1 MIKLPF
7 DLLKQEIDYVVVN
20 NDFQGAFECYNL
32 TKKWL
37 DESGLAKNSSDY
49 IRYNNY
55 LIKLKFLS
63 FNYLSDINERVEL
76 LKNYFN
82 SALEIDG
89 FKLWEK
95 IEIELISIS
104 SLDTRDDFKA
114 KMREALEKC
123 EDVLINR
130 QKYINQEIPRKV
142 DEWIKNFIVNLG
154 LDSFDKVKKME
165 YLSSSRYLKILDE
178 KDKDKVKTLLDIYEK
193 LKISS
198 KTPEGYENSVLMNI
212 DDKAI
217 IFDHGNVEEVSSLDK
232 IKNVSKLI
240 DSVKDDV
247 LSDSIS
253 SAPVPA
259 SSSAANVVSV
269 QPQKLIIPR
278 TVELEEI
285 LNSYSPSSLE
295 YKAIS
300 QEILRLK
307 KAEARKDAKR

>member
-7 DLLKQEIDYVVVN
+7 DLLKQEIDYVVMN

-37 DESGLAKNSSDY
+37 DESGLTKNSSDY
-49 IRYNNY
+49 IQYNNY

-104 SLDTRDDFKA
+104 SLDARDDFKV

-198 KTPEGYENSVLMNI
+198 KTPEGYENSVLMSI
-212 DDKAI
+212 DGKTI
-217 IFDHGNVEEVSSLDK
+217 IFDHGNVEDVSNLDK

-247 LSDSIS
+247 LSNSTS
-253 SAPVPA
+253 SVPA
-259 SSSAANVVSV
+259 SSSTANVVSV

-278 TVELEEI
+278 TTELEEI

-307 KAEARKDAKR
+307 KAAARKDAKR